1 MSSCSRHR
9 VTGFTLIEV
18 LLVVSLI
25 AVLTAIAVPNYRTY
39 VLRANRTEARAALLE
54 LAAAQERFY
63 LQCHTYS
70 GSLGSTT
77 SCAPATLAFAATSER
92 GLYAVTVTTADTDR
106 LVRDGKRRQHG
117 TSIRG
122 QQCRTLRLT
131 SQGVKSATSAAGAES
146 GAECWNR

>member
-1 MSSCSRHR
+1 MNSRSRHR

-39 VLRANRTEARAALLE
+39 VLRANRTEARAALLA
-54 LAAAQERFY
+54 LATAQERFY

-77 SCAPATLAFAATSER
+77 SCAPATLAFAAASER
-92 GLYAVTVTTADTDR
+92 GLYAVTVTAADTAGWSATASAASTEAQYAD
-106 LVRDGKRRQHG
+106 
-117 TSIRG
+117 T
-122 QQCRTLRLT
+122 QCRTLRLT
-131 SQGVKSATSAAGAES
+131 SQGVKSATSAAGTDS